1 MGVMIMNV
9 YLNEVTGLADALT
22 SMYMSKRTWTR
33 ELEEEIRRDCK
44 VIDIFNKC
52 KYPSSEPFSALAEY
66 ESAEERVK
74 KRLESFCKF
83 AWKHITMLDFIT
95 LSVTVEGLHRAGQDD
110 WDAHAYRFN
119 NRIIRSSTRLAD
131 FGEDE
136 MSDFYKDKI
145 IPTETALAIL
155 GIETPQ
161 TIEKDGQTFVL
172 VDGGYVREDLKNNR
186 DAKRG
191 LYRMCIPSNFIF
203 KINLA
208 QWAHVYKMRNK
219 NGSANPEVKEVAERI
234 QDQVEQVL
242 PWFDRDF
249 IKKVEI

>member
-1 MGVMIMNV
+1 MNV
-9 YLNEVTGLADALT
+9 YLNEVTGVADALT

-33 ELEEEIRRDCK
+33 KLEEEIRRDCK
-44 VIDIFNKC
+44 ICGLSNAERFW
-52 KYPSSEPFSALAEY
+52 ALSEY
-66 ESAEERVK
+66 ESAKERVK
-74 KRLESFCKF
+74 KRIESFCKF

-131 FGEDE
+131 FSEDE
-136 MSDFYKDKI
+136 MSDFYKGKI
-145 IPTETALAIL
+145 IPTETALAML

-172 VDGGYVREDLKNNR
+172 AEGGYVREDLQNNR

-219 NGSANPEVKEVAERI
+219 DGNANPEVKEVAERI
-234 QDQVEQVL
+234 QDQFEQVL

>member
-1 MGVMIMNV
+1 MKV
-9 YLNEVTGLADALT
+9 YLNEVTGLADALV

-44 VIDIFNKC
+44 VTSIK
-52 KYPSSEPFSALAEY
+52 SFSVLSEY
-66 ESAEERVK
+66 ESCKNRTE
-74 KRLESFCKF
+74 KRIESFCKF

-131 FGEDE
+131 FSENE

-145 IPTETALAIL
+145 IPTETALEML
-155 GIETPQ
+155 GIEIPQ
-161 TIEKDGQTFVL
+161 TIERDGQTFVSAE
-172 VDGGYVREDLKNNR
+172 GGYIREDLKNNR

-219 NGSANPEVKEVAERI
+219 DGSANPEVKEVAERI
-234 QDQVEQVL
+234 QDAVEEIL
-242 PWFDRDF
+242 PWFDREF

>member
-1 MGVMIMNV
+1 MKV
-9 YLNEVTGLADALT
+9 YLNEVTGLADALV

-33 ELEEEIRRDCK
+33 ELEDEIRHDCK
-44 VIDIFNKC
+44 VIYILNKC
-52 KYPSSEPFSALAEY
+52 PYPSCEPFALLAELQ
-66 ESAEERVK
+66 SAQDRIE
-74 KRLESFCKF
+74 KRLKSFCKF

-145 IPTETALAIL
+145 IPTETALEML

-172 VDGGYVREDLKNNR
+172 AQGGYVREDLQNNR

-219 NGSANPEVKEVAERI
+219 NGTANPEVKEVAERI
-234 QDQVEQVL
+234 QDAVEEIL
-242 PWFDRDF
+242 PWFDRAF
-249 IKKVEI
+249 IDKISI

>member
-1 MGVMIMNV
+1 MNV
-9 YLNEVTGLADALT
+9 YLNEITGLADALT

-33 ELEEEIRRDCK
+33 ELEEQIRYDCTIVDCFGASDLSHVPAIMQEYK
-44 VIDIFNKC
+44 D
-52 KYPSSEPFSALAEY
+52 SEN
-66 ESAEERVK
+66 RMD
-74 KRLESFCKF
+74 KRIESFCKF

-131 FGEDE
+131 FGENE

-145 IPTETALAIL
+145 IPTEIALGML

-172 VDGGYVREDLKNNR
+172 ADGGYIREDLKDNR

-219 NGSANPEVKEVAERI
+219 DGSANPEVKEVAERI
-234 QDQVEQVL
+234 QDEVERVL

>member
-1 MGVMIMNV
+1 MNV
-9 YLNEVTGLADALT
+9 YLNEVTGVADALT
-22 SMYMSKRTWTR
+22 SMYLSKRTWTR
-33 ELEEEIRRDCK
+33 KLEEEIREDCGVFYAK
-44 VIDIFNKC
+44 CIPTLDVIERMNK
-52 KYPSSEPFSALAEY
+52 
-66 ESAEERVK
+66 RI
-74 KRLESFCKF
+74 ESFCKF

-145 IPTETALAIL
+145 IPTEIALEML

-172 VDGGYVREDLKNNR
+172 AQGGYVRVDLQNNR

-219 NGSANPEVKEVAERI
+219 NGTANPEVKEVAERI
-234 QDQVEQVL
+234 QDAVEEIL
-242 PWFDRDF
+242 PWFDRTF
-249 IKKVEI
+249 IDKISI

>member
-1 MGVMIMNV
+1 MNV
-9 YLNEVTGLADALT
+9 YLNEVTGLADALV

-33 ELEEEIRRDCK
+33 ELEEQIRNDIKIYDKVSWLGNCK
-44 VIDIFNKC
+44 SECERTNK
-52 KYPSSEPFSALAEY
+52 
-66 ESAEERVK
+66 RI
-74 KRLESFCKF
+74 ESFCKF

-131 FGEDE
+131 FSKDE

-145 IPTETALAIL
+145 IPTEIALNML

-172 VDGGYVREDLKNNR
+172 AEGGYIREDLKDNR

-234 QDQVEQVL
+234 QDEVEKVL

>member
-1 MGVMIMNV
+1 MKV
-9 YLNEVTGLADALT
+9 YLNEVTGLADALV
-22 SMYMSKRTWTR
+22 SMYLSKRTWTR
-33 ELEEEIRRDCK
+33 ELEEQIRHDCK
-44 VIDIFNKC
+44 IVDYLGACELSHVPAVLQEYKDSENRTNK
-52 KYPSSEPFSALAEY
+52 
-66 ESAEERVK
+66 RIQ
-74 KRLESFCKF
+74 SFCKF

-145 IPTETALAIL
+145 IPTETALAML
-155 GIETPQ
+155 GIEIPQ
-161 TIEKDGQTFVL
+161 TIEEDGQTFVL
-172 VDGGYVREDLKNNR
+172 AEGGYIREDLKDNR

-234 QDQVEQVL
+234 QDEVEKVL
-242 PWFDRDF
+242 PWFDREF

>member
-1 MGVMIMNV
+1 MKV
-9 YLNEVTGLADALT
+9 YLNEVTGLADALV

-33 ELEEEIRRDCK
+33 ELEEQIRYDCK
-44 VIDIFNKC
+44 ILDTYRDYELEIPKVVKERENK
-52 KYPSSEPFSALAEY
+52 
-66 ESAEERVK
+66 RI
-74 KRLESFCKF
+74 ESFCKF

-145 IPTETALAIL
+145 IPTETALEML
-155 GIETPQ
+155 GIEIPQ
-161 TIEKDGQTFVL
+161 TIERDGRTFVSAQ
-172 VDGGYVREDLKNNR
+172 GGYVRDDLKNNR

-219 NGSANPEVKEVAERI
+219 NGTANPEVKEVAERI
-234 QDQVEQVL
+234 QDAVEEIL
-242 PWFDRDF
+242 PWFDREF

>member
-1 MGVMIMNV
+1 MKV
-9 YLNEVTGLADALT
+9 YLNEITGLADALV

-33 ELEEEIRRDCK
+33 ELEEQIRYDCK
-44 VIDIFNKC
+44 ILDA
-52 KYPSSEPFSALAEY
+52 YRDY
-66 ESAEERVK
+66 ELEIPKVVKEREN

-131 FGEDE
+131 FSEDE

-145 IPTETALAIL
+145 IPTETALEML

-172 VDGGYVREDLKNNR
+172 AQGGYVREDLKDNR

-219 NGSANPEVKEVAERI
+219 DGSANPEVKEVAERI
-234 QDQVEQVL
+234 QDAVEEIL
-242 PWFDRDF
+242 PWFDREF

>member
-1 MGVMIMNV
+1 MKV
-9 YLNEVTGLADALT
+9 YLNEVTGLADALV

-33 ELEEEIRRDCK
+33 KLEEEIRRDCK
-44 VIDIFNKC
+44 VTSIK
-52 KYPSSEPFSALAEY
+52 SFSVLSEY
-66 ESAEERVK
+66 ESCKNRTE
-74 KRLESFCKF
+74 KRIESFCEF

-131 FGEDE
+131 FSENE

-145 IPTETALAIL
+145 IPTETALEML
-155 GIETPQ
+155 GIEIPQ
-161 TIEKDGQTFVL
+161 TIERDGQTFVSAE
-172 VDGGYVREDLKNNR
+172 GGYVREDLKNNR

-219 NGSANPEVKEVAERI
+219 DGSANPEVKEVAERI
-234 QDQVEQVL
+234 QDAVEEIL
-242 PWFDRDF
+242 PWFDREF

>member
-1 MGVMIMNV
+1 MNV
-9 YLNEVTGLADALT
+9 YLNEITGLADALT

-33 ELEEEIRRDCK
+33 KLEEEIRRDCK
-44 VIDIFNKC
+44 LLDILS
-52 KYPSSEPFSALAEY
+52 YGSPLY
-66 ESAEERVK
+66 ETIKERVDNRIK
-74 KRLESFCKF
+74 SFCKF

-145 IPTETALAIL
+145 IPTETALEML

-161 TIEKDGQTFVL
+161 TIEKDGQVFVL
-172 VDGGYVREDLKNNR
+172 AQGGYVREDLQNNR

-219 NGSANPEVKEVAERI
+219 NGTANPEVKEVAERI
-234 QDQVEQVL
+234 QDAVEEIL
-242 PWFDRDF
+242 PWFNRAF
-249 IKKVEI
+249 IDKISI

>member
-1 MGVMIMNV
+1 MNV
-9 YLNEVTGLADALT
+9 YLNEVTGLADALV

-33 ELEEEIRRDCK
+33 ELEEQIRRDCK
-44 VIDIFNKC
+44 IASIKQ
-52 KYPSSEPFSALAEY
+52 FSALSEY
-66 ESAEERVK
+66 ESCKSRTE

-131 FGEDE
+131 FSEDE

-145 IPTETALAIL
+145 IPTETALEML

-172 VDGGYVREDLKNNR
+172 AQGGYVREDLQNNR

-219 NGSANPEVKEVAERI
+219 NGTANPEVKEVAERI
-234 QDQVEQVL
+234 QDAVEEIL
-242 PWFDRDF
+242 PWFDRAF
-249 IKKVEI
+249 IDKISI

>member
-1 MGVMIMNV
+1 MNV
-9 YLNEVTGLADALT
+9 YLNEVTGVADALT
-22 SMYMSKRTWTR
+22 SMYLSKRTWTR
-33 ELEEEIRRDCK
+33 ELEEQIREDCK
-44 VIDIFNKC
+44 IIELIGSDKMKMSVIFEAIKNRTD
-52 KYPSSEPFSALAEY
+52 
-66 ESAEERVK
+66 
-74 KRLESFCKF
+74 KRIESFCKF

-145 IPTETALAIL
+145 IPTEVALEML
-155 GIETPQ
+155 GIEIPQ
-161 TIEKDGQTFVL
+161 TIETDDGTFVL
-172 VDGGYVREDLKNNR
+172 AEGGYVREDLKDNR

-234 QDQVEQVL
+234 QDAVEKVL

>member
-1 MGVMIMNV
+1 MNV
-9 YLNEVTGLADALT
+9 YLNEITGLADALV

-33 ELEEEIRRDCK
+33 ELEEQIRNDIKIYDKVSWLGDCK
-44 VIDIFNKC
+44 LECERTNKRI
-52 KYPSSEPFSALAEY
+52 K
-66 ESAEERVK
+66 
-74 KRLESFCKF
+74 SFCKF

-145 IPTETALAIL
+145 IPTEVALDML

-172 VDGGYVREDLKNNR
+172 AEGGYIREDLKDNR

-234 QDQVEQVL
+234 QDEVEKVL

>member
-1 MGVMIMNV
+1 MKV
-9 YLNEVTGLADALT
+9 YLNEVTGLADALV

-33 ELEEEIRRDCK
+33 ELEEQIRRDCK
-44 VIDIFNKC
+44 IASVKQ
-52 KYPSSEPFSALAEY
+52 FSALSEY
-66 ESAEERVK
+66 EFCKNRTE

-145 IPTETALAIL
+145 IPTETALEML

-172 VDGGYVREDLKNNR
+172 AQGGYVREDLQNNR

-219 NGSANPEVKEVAERI
+219 NGTANPEVKEVAERI
-234 QDQVEQVL
+234 QDAVEEIL
-242 PWFDRDF
+242 PWFDRAF
-249 IKKVEI
+249 IDKISI

>member
-1 MGVMIMNV
+1 MNV

-33 ELEEEIRRDCK
+33 ELEEQIRHDCNIVDYLK
-44 VIDIFNKC
+44 ACELSHVPAILQEYKDSENRMNK
-52 KYPSSEPFSALAEY
+52 
-66 ESAEERVK
+66 RIQ
-74 KRLESFCKF
+74 SFCKF
-83 AWKHITMLDFIT
+83 AWEHITMLDFIT

-131 FGEDE
+131 FSKDE

-145 IPTETALAIL
+145 IPTEMALDML
-155 GIETPQ
+155 GIKTPQ

-172 VDGGYVREDLKNNR
+172 AEGGYIREDLKNNR

-234 QDQVEQVL
+234 QDEVEKVL
-242 PWFDRDF
+242 PWFDREF
-249 IKKVEI
+249 IKKVKI

>member
-1 MGVMIMNV
+1 MNV

-33 ELEEEIRRDCK
+33 ELEEQIRNDVKIYDKVSWLGDCK
-44 VIDIFNKC
+44 LECERTNKRI
-52 KYPSSEPFSALAEY
+52 K
-66 ESAEERVK
+66 
-74 KRLESFCKF
+74 SFCKF
-83 AWKHITMLDFIT
+83 AWEHITMLDFIT

-131 FGEDE
+131 FSEGE

-145 IPTETALAIL
+145 IPTEVALEML

-172 VDGGYVREDLKNNR
+172 AEGGYIREDLKDNR

-234 QDQVEQVL
+234 QDEVEKVL
-242 PWFDRDF
+242 PWFDREF
-249 IKKVEI
+249 IKKVKI

>member
-1 MGVMIMNV
+1 MKV

-33 ELEEEIRRDCK
+33 ELEEQIRYDCK
-44 VIDIFNKC
+44 IVDYLGACELSHVPAVLQEYKDSENRMNK
-52 KYPSSEPFSALAEY
+52 
-66 ESAEERVK
+66 RIQ
-74 KRLESFCKF
+74 SFCKF
-83 AWKHITMLDFIT
+83 AWKHIAMLDFIT

-145 IPTETALAIL
+145 IPTETALAML
-155 GIETPQ
+155 GIEIPQ
-161 TIEKDGQTFVL
+161 TIEEDGQTFVL
-172 VDGGYVREDLKNNR
+172 AEGGYIREDLKDNR

-234 QDQVEQVL
+234 QDAVEKVL
-242 PWFDRDF
+242 PWFDREF

>member
-1 MGVMIMNV
+1 MNV
-9 YLNEVTGLADALT
+9 YLNEVAGLADALT

-33 ELEEEIRRDCK
+33 KLEEEIRHDCNIVDHLGACELSHAPAILQEYK
-44 VIDIFNKC
+44 DSENRMNK
-52 KYPSSEPFSALAEY
+52 
-66 ESAEERVK
+66 RI
-74 KRLESFCKF
+74 ESFCKF

-131 FGEDE
+131 FSKDE

-145 IPTETALAIL
+145 IPTEMALTML
-155 GIETPQ
+155 GIEIPQ
-161 TIEKDGQTFVL
+161 TIEEDGQTFVL
-172 VDGGYVREDLKNNR
+172 TEGGYIREDLKDNR

-234 QDQVEQVL
+234 QDEVEKVL
-242 PWFDRDF
+242 PWFDREF

>member
-1 MGVMIMNV
+1 MKV
-9 YLNEVTGLADALT
+9 YLNEVTGLADALV

-33 ELEEEIRRDCK
+33 MLEEEIRRDCK
-44 VIDIFNKC
+44 IASIK
-52 KYPSSEPFSALAEY
+52 PFSALSEY
-66 ESAEERVK
+66 ESCKSRTD
-74 KRLESFCKF
+74 KRIESFCKF

-131 FGEDE
+131 FSEDE

-145 IPTETALAIL
+145 IPTETALEML
-155 GIETPQ
+155 GIEIPQ
-161 TIEKDGQTFVL
+161 TIERDGQTFVSAQ
-172 VDGGYVREDLKNNR
+172 GGYVREDLKNNR

-219 NGSANPEVKEVAERI
+219 DGSANPEVKEVAERI
-234 QDQVEQVL
+234 QDAVEKIL
-242 PWFDRDF
+242 PWFDREF

>member
-1 MGVMIMNV
+1 MNV
-9 YLNEVTGLADALT
+9 YLNEITGLADALV

-33 ELEEEIRRDCK
+33 ELEEQIRYDCK
-44 VIDIFNKC
+44 ILDAYRDYDEIEVPKIVKD
-52 KYPSSEPFSALAEY
+52 
-66 ESAEERVK
+66 RVD
-74 KRLESFCKF
+74 KRFESFCKF

-145 IPTETALAIL
+145 IPTEIALDML

-172 VDGGYVREDLKNNR
+172 AQGGYVREDLQNNR

-219 NGSANPEVKEVAERI
+219 DGSANPEVKEVAERI
-234 QDQVEQVL
+234 QDAVEEIL
-242 PWFDRDF
+242 PWFDREF

>member
-1 MGVMIMNV
+1 MNV

-33 ELEEEIRRDCK
+33 ELEEQIRHDCNIVDYLGACELSRVPTILQEYK
-44 VIDIFNKC
+44 DSENRMNK
-52 KYPSSEPFSALAEY
+52 
-66 ESAEERVK
+66 RI
-74 KRLESFCKF
+74 ESFCKF

-145 IPTETALAIL
+145 IPTEVALEML
-155 GIETPQ
+155 GIEIPH
-161 TIEKDGQTFVL
+161 TIETDDGTFVL
-172 VDGGYVREDLKNNR
+172 AEGGYIREDLKDNR

-234 QDQVEQVL
+234 QDEVEKVL
-242 PWFDRDF
+242 PWFDREF

>member
-1 MGVMIMNV
+1 MNV
-9 YLNEVTGLADALT
+9 YLNEITGLADALT

-33 ELEEEIRRDCK
+33 ELEDEIRQDCMI
-44 VIDIFNKC
+44 IDILENNKYV
-52 KYPSSEPFSALAEY
+52 KVESLPDSLEFLAIK
-66 ESAEERVK
+66 ERVN

-83 AWKHITMLDFIT
+83 AWKHITLLDFIT

-145 IPTETALAIL
+145 IPTETALEML

-161 TIEKDGQTFVL
+161 TIEKDGQIFVL
-172 VDGGYVREDLKNNR
+172 AQGGYVREDLQNNR

-219 NGSANPEVKEVAERI
+219 NGTANPEVKEVAERI
-234 QDQVEQVL
+234 QDAVEEIF
-242 PWFDRDF
+242 PWFNRAF
-249 IKKVEI
+249 IDKINI

>member
-1 MGVMIMNV
+1 MNV
-9 YLNEVTGLADALT
+9 YLNEITGLADALT

-33 ELEEEIRRDCK
+33 ELEDEIRQDCT
-44 VIDIFNKC
+44 VIDILKNNK
-52 KYPSSEPFSALAEY
+52 YVTV
-66 ESAEERVK
+66 ESLPESLEFQTIKERID

-131 FGEDE
+131 FSEDE

-145 IPTETALAIL
+145 IPTETALVML

-172 VDGGYVREDLKNNR
+172 TEGGYVREDLQNNR

-219 NGSANPEVKEVAERI
+219 DGNANPEVKEVAERI
-234 QDQVEQVL
+234 QDAVEKIL

>member
-1 MGVMIMNV
+1 MNV

-33 ELEEEIRRDCK
+33 ELEEEIRHDCTVLDILSDSSPLYEAIK
-44 VIDIFNKC
+44 RRIDN
-52 KYPSSEPFSALAEY
+52 
-66 ESAEERVK
+66 
-74 KRLESFCKF
+74 RLKSFCKF

-131 FGEDE
+131 FSEDE

-145 IPTETALAIL
+145 IPTETALAML

-161 TIEKDGQTFVL
+161 TIEKDWQTFVL
-172 VDGGYVREDLKNNR
+172 AEGGYVREDSKNNR

-219 NGSANPEVKEVAERI
+219 DGNANPEVKEVAERI
-234 QDQVEQVL
+234 QDAVEKVL

>member
-1 MGVMIMNV
+1 MKV
-9 YLNEVTGLADALT
+9 YLNEVTGIADALV

-33 ELEEEIRRDCK
+33 ELEEQIRYDCK
-44 VIDIFNKC
+44 VIDILNKC
-52 KYPSSEPFSALAEY
+52 PYPSREPFTLLSEVQSAQD
-66 ESAEERVK
+66 RIG

-131 FGEDE
+131 FSEDE

-145 IPTETALAIL
+145 IPTEMALEML

-172 VDGGYVREDLKNNR
+172 AQGGYVREDLKNNR

-219 NGSANPEVKEVAERI
+219 DGTANPEVKEVAERI
-234 QDQVEQVL
+234 QDAVEKIL
-242 PWFDRDF
+242 PWFDREF

>member
-1 MGVMIMNV
+1 MKV

-22 SMYMSKRTWTR
+22 SMYLSKRTWTR
-33 ELEEEIRRDCK
+33 ELEEQIRYDCK
-44 VIDIFNKC
+44 AIDIHRRCN
-52 KYPSSEPFSALAEY
+52 YVSMNPFKELSEY
-66 ESAEERVK
+66 EPIENRMK
-74 KRLESFCKF
+74 KYLNSFCKF

-131 FGEDE
+131 FSEDE

-145 IPTETALAIL
+145 IPTEMALDML
-155 GIETPQ
+155 GIKTPQ

-172 VDGGYVREDLKNNR
+172 AEGGYVREDLKDNR

-234 QDQVEQVL
+234 QDEVEKVL
-242 PWFDRDF
+242 PWFDREF

>member
-1 MGVMIMNV
+1 MNV
-9 YLNEVTGLADALT
+9 YLNEITGLADALV

-33 ELEEEIRRDCK
+33 ELEEQIRNDIKIYDKVSWLGDCK
-44 VIDIFNKC
+44 LECERTNK
-52 KYPSSEPFSALAEY
+52 
-66 ESAEERVK
+66 RI
-74 KRLESFCKF
+74 ESFCKF
-83 AWKHITMLDFIT
+83 AWEHITMLDFIT

-145 IPTETALAIL
+145 IPTEVALEML

-161 TIEKDGQTFVL
+161 TIETDNGTFVL
-172 VDGGYVREDLKNNR
+172 AEGGYIREDLKDNR

-219 NGSANPEVKEVAERI
+219 DGSANPEVKEVAERI
-234 QDQVEQVL
+234 QDAVEKVL

-249 IKKVEI
+249 IKKVKI